1 MDNTH
6 KISSEQI
13 EQLYAFTRK
22 HFVEYYD
29 LQTELVDHM
38 ANAIEDRWQEDPKLS
53 FDEVLKQ
60 EFKKFGIFGFM
71 GVVEQR
77 QLALTKKYNKLI
89 WSNFRTFFK
98 LPKVMLT
105 IAMVGAFY
113 QSFKISSI
121 IFGVLFIAA
130 FLALFVRAVYFGI
143 RLKRKAKRTGKR
155 WMLEEIIF
163 RCGGF
168 GPMIYLPYQLTR
180 FLFNDSYAVLG
191 QLLLA
196 IAFTAFLLYEYI
208 ILFVIPAE
216 AQKHLT
222 ATYPEYALENCK

>member
-6 KISSEQI
+6 KISAEQI

-22 HFVEYYD
+22 HFVDYYD

-38 ANAIEDRWQEDPKLS
+38 ANAIEDRWQEQPNLT
-53 FDEVLKQ
+53 FDQALQ
-60 EFKKFGIFGFM
+60 IEFKKFGIFGFM
-71 GVVEQR
+71 SVVEQR

-89 WSNFRTFFK
+89 WISFRAFFE
-98 LPKVMLT
+98 LPKILLT
-105 IAMVGAFY
+105 IALIGIFY
-113 QSFKISSI
+113 KSLTITPI
-121 IFGVLFIAA
+121 IFGVVFLAA
-130 FLALFVRAVYFGI
+130 FFALAARAIYFWVK
-143 RLKRKAKRTGKR
+143 LKKKAKRTGKR

-168 GPMIYLPYQLTR
+168 GPMIYLPYQLIR
-180 FLFNDSYAVLG
+180 FLFEDNYPAIG

-196 IAFTAFLLYEYI
+196 IALTAFLLYEYI

-222 ATYPEYALENCK
+222 ATYPEYALENCS